1 MHPWRRRQSYE
12 ACRWGGQY
20 SPFEFHSHAL
30 RGHVPRVSRGISFP
44 YFPPPLS
51 LSLSPFTD
59 QRLKSCRE
67 SFCGTERLM
76 SARVPISLARANSVR
91 LWIKRAIDDSFR
103 SLNLGQIRSNRNGI
117 AAPLKGGEFIFFF
130 LTRANTL
137 SNNESIADETFQFV
151 SCFFELVNQG
161 DELILQR
168 FDHVS
173 FTV

>member
-1 MHPWRRRQSYE
+1 MKYV
-12 ACRWGGQY
+12 GGVASIPRSNFTRTRY
-20 SPFEFHSHAL
+20 AATWHAFPGGF
-30 RGHVPRVSRGISFP
+30 RSRISL
-44 YFPPPLS
+44 PPS

-76 SARVPISLARANSVR
+76 SARVPTSLARANSVR

-117 AAPLKGGEFIFFF
+117 ATERRRVYFF

>member
-1 MHPWRRRQSYE
+1 MKHV
-12 ACRWGGQY
+12 GGVASIPRSNFTRTRY
-20 SPFEFHSHAL
+20 AATCHAFPGGF
-30 RGHVPRVSRGISFP
+30 RSRISL
-44 YFPPPLS
+44 PPS
-51 LSLSPFTD
+51 LSVSPFTD

-76 SARVPISLARANSVR
+76 SARVPTSLARANSVR

-151 SCFFELVNQG
+151 SCFFELVNRG

-173 FTV
+173 FT

>member
-1 MHPWRRRQSYE
+1 MSVGWPVFPVRISLARVTR
-12 ACRWGGQY
+12 
-20 SPFEFHSHAL
+20 P
-30 RGHVPRVSRGISFP
+30 RGTRFPGDFVPVFP
-44 YFPPPLS
+44 SPPLC
-51 LSLSPFTD
+51 LSPFTD

-76 SARVPISLARANSVR
+76 SARVPTSLARANSVR

-151 SCFFELVNQG
+151 SCFFEFAYEG

>member
-1 MHPWRRRQSYE
+1 MSDETLRQGLFYDLEDHWLHPWRRRQSYE
-12 ACRWGGQY
+12 VCRWGGQY

-44 YFPPPLS
+44 YFPPPP

-76 SARVPISLARANSVR
+76 SARVPTSLARANSVR

-117 AAPLKGGEFIFFF
+117 AAPLKGGEFIFF
-130 LTRANTL
+130 LTRAN
-137 SNNESIADETFQFV
+137 NRGRDFSI
-151 SCFFELVNQG
+151 CFLFL
-161 DELILQR
+161 
-168 FDHVS
+168 
-173 FTV
+173 